1 MLCELH
7 WPLPPV
13 VTEITRPVAWSIC
26 GEPESPKH
34 SPEPVP
40 MPLFCWNFTNALPS
54 PVMIVVPARRLASKT
69 KLVGPGSSQ
78 FGMAP

>member
-1 MLCELH
+1 MLFALH

-13 VTEITRPVAWSIC
+13 VTEMTRRVAWSIC

-40 MPLFCWNFTNALPS
+40 IPLFWLKLHEPLPETVMIDVPERRLPS
-54 PVMIVVPARRLASKT
+54 NPN
-69 KLVGPGSSQ
+69 
-78 FGMAP
+78 